1 MDRRDVRARARAA
14 MAADA
19 RRMAGAANPVAALL
33 RAMRPRQW
41 VKNLLVFVPMLAA
54 HALTGAALIE
64 SLFAFLA
71 FSMCASSACLLSD
84 TLDAEH
90 DRQHPLKRNR
100 PVASGALAVPLALAL
115 AASVVLAIFSLAL
128 SAWVEPWLLLVVSI
142 YFAGTVM
149 YSLWLERLLM
159 VDIVAL
165 AMLYCVRIIGG
176 SAITHIEPSFWLLA
190 FWFFLS
196 LSLALLKRH
205 SEPFDLPSK
214 DENSGH
220 GYTTGDKTLVA
231 MMGVNS
237 GFLAVLIVILY
248 INSPNVLV
256 LYRHPIFLIGIVPL
270 LVFWLGRLWTL
281 SFRGQVNEDPLL
293 YVSQDP
299 VSIVIIVACLA
310 LAGAAA
316 YQA

>member
-1 MDRRDVRARARAA
+1 MDRRDLQARARAA
-14 MAADA
+14 MAGDA
-19 RRMAGAANPVAALL
+19 RRMAGGANPVAALL

-41 VKNLLVFVPMLAA
+41 LKNLLVFVPMLAG
-54 HALTGAALIE
+54 HALTGAALIQ

-71 FSMCASSACLLSD
+71 FSMCASSAYLLNG

-90 DRQHPLKRNR
+90 DRQHPVKRNR
-100 PVASGALAVPLALAL
+100 PIASGALAVPLALSV
-115 AASVVLAIFSLAL
+115 SVVLAISSLAL

-142 YFAGTVM
+142 YFVSTVM
-149 YSLWLERLLM
+149 YSVWLKRLLM

-165 AMLYCVRIIGG
+165 ALLYCMRIIGG
-176 SAITHIEPSFWLLA
+176 SAITHIEPSFWLLT
-190 FWFFLS
+190 FSFFLF

-205 SEPFDLPSK
+205 SELVNLQSK
-214 DENSGH
+214 GEKTRSGR
-220 GYTTGDKTLVA
+220 GYTTDDKAPVA

-237 GFLAVLIVILY
+237 GFLSVLIVILY
-248 INSPNVLV
+248 FNSPNVLT

-293 YVSQDP
+293 YVSKDP
-299 VSIVIIVACLA
+299 VSIVIILVCMA

-316 YQA
+316 Y